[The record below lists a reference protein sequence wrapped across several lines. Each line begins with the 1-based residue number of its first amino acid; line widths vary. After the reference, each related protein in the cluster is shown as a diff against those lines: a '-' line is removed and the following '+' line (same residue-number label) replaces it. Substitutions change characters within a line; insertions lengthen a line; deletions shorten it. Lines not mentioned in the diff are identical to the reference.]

1 MANPLPPMSPIR
13 TFAGG
18 EVVPPAEGPV
28 VQAITHGAQE
38 VEAGHRAA
46 ADARKAEEGFSLA
59 PNRIIIGGQQ
69 VDREAPPYTPAA
81 PQETPAQVY
90 LNGEPLDRS
99 AVPATEPAMDEGLSQ
114 YLDEK
119 AEWLAWM
126 DAFPTRRYGGTADA
140 DWKAYAR
147 AQNVFLHR
155 WRLREREGRLLLAA
169 FEAPAMPPAPK
180 PKG

>member
-1 MANPLPPMSPIR
+1 MATPLPPMSPIR
-13 TFAGG
+13 TIVGG

-28 VQAITHGAQE
+28 VQSIVRSSQE

-59 PNRIIIGGQQ
+59 PSRIIISGQE
-69 VDREAPPYTPAA
+69 VAREAPPYTPAA
-81 PQETPAQVY
+81 PQETPVQVH

-99 AVPATEPAMDEGLSQ
+99 AAPAAEPAMDPGMEQ
-114 YLDEK
+114 YLSEK
-119 AEWLAWM
+119 GEWLAWM

-140 DWKAYAR
+140 DWKDYTR

-155 WRLREREGRLLLAA
+155 WRLREREGRLLLAD
-169 FEAPAMPPAPK
+169 FEAPAMPTAPK
-180 PKG
+180 PKA